1 MNILLIAGGW
11 SSEREVSLAGAAQ
24 IEEALKR
31 LGHTVTRFDPLTDF
45 DRLTSAA
52 AGHDFAF
59 INLHGQPG
67 EDGLIQ
73 AMLNACGLPYQGSG
87 PEPSFLAL
95 NKACAKQVF
104 RANAIATP
112 DWRLLIG
119 QAPEGWVPDFAFPVF
134 VKPNTGGS
142 SVGMSLVKTPQDLP
156 AALEL
161 AFSQGREVLVEPA
174 VDGPEVT
181 CAVLG
186 DRALPPILIK
196 PKVGVFFD
204 YDSKYAQGGADEICP
219 APLPSRILQAVEAA
233 ALAAHKALGLTGYS
247 RSDFMLQGE
256 TPLILEVNTLP
267 GMTATSLIPKSA
279 KATGMDFDALVAKLV
294 ALGLEE
300 RRKPAGNA
308 RNNELDL

>member
-24 IEEALKR
+24 IEEALYR
-31 LGHTVTRFDPLTDF
+31 LGHRVTRFDPLTDF
-45 DRLTSAA
+45 DRLTRAA
-52 AGHDFAF
+52 AGQDFAF

-67 EDGLIQ
+67 EDGLVQ

-95 NKACAKQVF
+95 NKACAKQIF
-104 RANAIATP
+104 RASGIATP
-112 DWRLLIG
+112 DWHMLIG
-119 QAPEGWVPDFAFPVF
+119 QAPTGWLPNFAFPVF
-134 VKPNTGGS
+134 VKPNMGGS
-142 SVGMSLVKTPQDLP
+142 SVGMSLVKTPEDLP
-156 AALEL
+156 AALDL
-161 AFSQGREVLVEPA
+161 AFAQGREILVEPA
-174 VDGPEVT
+174 IDGPEVT

-196 PKVGVFFD
+196 PKAGVFFD

-219 APLPSRILQAVEAA
+219 APLPAGILSAVESA

-247 RSDFMLQGE
+247 RSDFMLRGE
-256 TPLILEVNTLP
+256 DPLILEVNTLP

-279 KATGMDFDALVAKLV
+279 KAAGMDFDALVARLV
-294 ALGLEE
+294 DLGLEE
-300 RRKPAGNA
+300 RRKPAENPSH
-308 RNNELDL
+308 NELDL